1 MTLAEES
8 DDDRRSPVTSGHNS
22 PGDAVLDPQMV
33 EVDAAVW
40 TYRHL
45 RMSLVGLALLLLV
58 GTVWWTWATWHLET
72 SISAY
77 YLGPMR
83 DIFVGC
89 MVGIAV
95 LLVAYRGV
103 PLEDFA
109 LNLAGFYALF
119 VALVPTQLDAE
130 GGPLAKGAAGRDAVI
145 DQLQIAIGSI
155 LVISVVML
163 VVQLTT
169 RDWSLRALRDA
180 VRRHGLAGLFMVV
193 SLLALVV
200 FMGNVIYRLFES
212 DQFDGIHLPAAILLV
227 VSMSMVVASHGWPRA
242 AGLERG
248 GPEGFYQV
256 LTGVMVL
263 GVLVAAA
270 MAIAG
275 NRYWMI
281 AVEWWE
287 VAAFLAFW
295 LVHTFSTWKPESA
308 RLRAAEDAAE
318 AA

>member
-1 MTLAEES
+1 
-8 DDDRRSPVTSGHNS
+8 
-22 PGDAVLDPQMV
+22 
-33 EVDAAVW
+33 
-40 TYRHL
+40 
-45 RMSLVGLALLLLV
+45 
-58 GTVWWTWATWHLET
+58 
-72 SISAY
+72 
-77 YLGPMR
+77 
-83 DIFVGC
+83 
-89 MVGIAV
+89 
-95 LLVAYRGV
+95 
-103 PLEDFA
+103 